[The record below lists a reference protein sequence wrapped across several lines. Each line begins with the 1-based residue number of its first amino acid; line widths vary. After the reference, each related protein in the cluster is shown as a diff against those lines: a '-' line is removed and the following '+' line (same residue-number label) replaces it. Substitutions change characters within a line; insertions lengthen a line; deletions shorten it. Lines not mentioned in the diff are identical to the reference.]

1 MSEYSRRVQV
11 TINAREHEIDCEP
24 RQSLLELLRD
34 GLQLTGSKEGCNDGN
49 CGACAVI
56 LEGKCV
62 LSCCV
67 LAVEVDGAIIET
79 IEGLSDGLELHPL
92 QSAFLQETALQCGYC
107 TPGLIMAAKDLLSH
121 EPNPSESRIRHW
133 LANNLCRCTG
143 YDRIIKAVKKAGDAI
158 AASHE

>member
-1 MSEYSRRVQV
+1 
-11 TINAREHEIDCEP
+11 
-24 RQSLLELLRD
+24 
-34 GLQLTGSKEGCNDGN
+34 
-49 CGACAVI
+49 
-56 LEGKCV
+56 
-62 LSCCV
+62 V

-143 YDRIIKAVKKAGDAI
+143 YDRIIKAVKKAGETI